1 MIELYLD
8 MINDKSCTW
17 NEGRHCDCDI
27 CQTDIS

>member
-8 MINDKSCTW
+8 MIKSCTW